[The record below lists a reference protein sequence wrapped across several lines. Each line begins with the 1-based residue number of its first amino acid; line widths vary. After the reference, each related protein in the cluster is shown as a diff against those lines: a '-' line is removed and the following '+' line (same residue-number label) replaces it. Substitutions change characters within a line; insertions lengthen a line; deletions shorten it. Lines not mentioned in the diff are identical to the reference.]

1 MTTTCE
7 KIRRT
12 MVGLFLTVVVGM
24 FAVSTSRAADTNV
37 SVKLLGGT
45 NAVVVNTNAYKA
57 IFDVKARDPFY
68 PHSTRANA
76 ESADGAEGSPTVI
89 LVLKGISGT
98 AKRRSAII
106 NDHTFM
112 VGDESE
118 VATSNGRVRIRCYEI
133 RVDVVIVS
141 VGANPERME
150 LRLPIRY

>member
-1 MTTTCE
+1 MTTTC
-7 KIRRT
+7 KKNYRAT
-12 MVGLFLTVVVGM
+12 AGLFLMVATGM
-24 FAVSTSRAADTNV
+24 FAALTSRATDTNAN
-37 SVKLLGGT
+37 VKVPGGT
-45 NAVVVNTNAYKA
+45 NTVAVNTNAYKA

-76 ESADGAEGSPTVI
+76 ESADGGESSPTVI

-98 AKRRSAII
+98 PKRRSAII

-118 VATSNGRVRIRCYEI
+118 VATSNGRVRLRCYEI
-133 RVDVVIVS
+133 RVDAVIIS